1 MKKEIKVL
9 ICSIILFII
18 SLIGL
23 TIDRFYNIGLW
34 WFFLITYW
42 GYLILFI
49 IFLYLN
55 HESMKKDYSKN
66 TSLKHYKNAMIVCF
80 LLLAGGVSGSLTSM
94 AFKMEDAFQVFLCLV
109 EASFIG
115 LIYSIMGWDDIRR
128 KIKQ

>member
-1 MKKEIKVL
+1 M
-9 ICSIILFII
+9 ILLTV

-23 TIDRFYNIGLW
+23 TICLFYNIGLW
-34 WFFLITYW
+34 WFFTITFW
-42 GYLILFI
+42 GYIILFI
-49 IFLYLN
+49 LFLYLN

-80 LLLAGGVSGSLTSM
+80 LLLAGGVSGSLIAM
-94 AFKMEDAFQVFLCLV
+94 AFEIGWGGFPVFFVLS

>member
-1 MKKEIKVL
+1 M
-9 ICSIILFII
+9 ILLTV

-23 TIDRFYNIGLW
+23 TVDIFYNIGLW
-34 WFFLITYW
+34 WFFTITFW

-49 IFLYLN
+49 LFLYLN

-80 LLLAGGVSGSLTSM
+80 LLLAGGVSGSLIGM
-94 AFKMEDAFQVFLCLV
+94 AFEMEGAFQVFLCLA
-109 EASFIG
+109 EGSFIG